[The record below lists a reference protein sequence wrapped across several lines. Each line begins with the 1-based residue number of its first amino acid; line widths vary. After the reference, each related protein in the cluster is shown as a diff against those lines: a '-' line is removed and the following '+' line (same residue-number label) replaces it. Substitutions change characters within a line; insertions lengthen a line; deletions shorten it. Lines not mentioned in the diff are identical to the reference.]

1 MTALFEDIIFGP
13 IHSRRLGLSLGVN
26 LLPQQAKICNFDCV
40 YCECGSNVE
49 RQGESSKR
57 RFARREDV
65 NTALRATLTQM
76 IEKSTP
82 PDVITLAGN
91 GEPTLH
97 PEFESIIEDI
107 IALRDELSLASKISV
122 LSNATTLGRESVVR
136 ALLRVDNNI
145 LKLDSAVEATAGVI
159 NRPVPSYS
167 VASVIEGMVSLEGSL
182 IVQTMFV
189 RGSLADVPFDNT
201 TDKEVTLWLE
211 ALQQIKPRSVMIY
224 SLDRDTPIQTLERVT
239 LNELDAIAERVR
251 ALGIE
256 VSVSGTN

>member
-49 RQGESSKR
+49 RQGESSAR

-65 NTALRATLTQM
+65 SVALRTTLSQM
-76 IEKSTP
+76 VAEGTP

-97 PEFESIIEDI
+97 PEFEVIIADI
-107 IALRDELSLASKISV
+107 IALRDELSPRSKISV

-145 LKLDSAVEATAGVI
+145 LKLDSAVESTVNLI
-159 NRPVPSYS
+159 NRPAPSYR
-167 VASVIEGMVSLEGSL
+167 VAEVIEGMVSLKGSL

-201 TDKEVTLWLE
+201 TDEEVSLWIE
-211 ALQQIKPRSVMIY
+211 ALQRIKPRSVMIY

-239 LNELDAIAERVR
+239 LNKLDAIAERVR

-256 VSVSGTN
+256 VSVAGH